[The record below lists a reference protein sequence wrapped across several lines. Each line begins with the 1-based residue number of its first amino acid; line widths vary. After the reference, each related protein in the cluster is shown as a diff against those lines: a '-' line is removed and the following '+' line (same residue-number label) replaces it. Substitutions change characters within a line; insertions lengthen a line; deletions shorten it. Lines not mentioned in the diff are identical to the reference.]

1 MLLYAVAVGSSR
13 YWQDASCDI
22 ARNSAEQCSIGFQP
36 LCGLNYSM
44 STLFQAR
51 AVSPCSSA
59 PSRFDSEKDAW
70 VCSAHIFESA
80 MRSLAAR
87 HKFRMGTTNSATSSP
102 GPRVTLGRSGRN
114 LVLRFEGNWNV
125 RDTRHSEI
133 EALFSELD
141 REGSADALQVDMSQV
156 GSWDTSL
163 LIVVARAEDWCRKH
177 HVNFLRE
184 SLSANVARLISLSE
198 EVPERKTGREVKKPS
213 SIFAILGNM
222 TITAFEGVAAALEF
236 TGDAVL
242 SFGRILRGQAAFD
255 WRLFW
260 LTMQE
265 CSAQALPIV
274 GMISFLTGLI
284 FAFAGAIQLRQ
295 FGAGIYVANLVAVAM
310 AREMGAIMTGIIM
323 AGRTGAA
330 FAAQIGSMK
339 VSEEIDALRTLAI
352 SPMDFLVSPRLLAL
366 FFMMPLLV
374 LYSDLVGILG
384 GTLVGLG
391 FLGITWTQYWN
402 QTVSSMGLVDIM
414 TGLVKSA
421 VFGVIVAMAGCERGM
436 KCGND
441 AASVGNAATS
451 AVVLGI
457 TWIVASDAIIDV
469 IQEVLSL

>member
-1 MLLYAVAVGSSR
+1 
-13 YWQDASCDI
+13 
-22 ARNSAEQCSIGFQP
+22 
-36 LCGLNYSM
+36 
-44 STLFQAR
+44 
-51 AVSPCSSA
+51 
-59 PSRFDSEKDAW
+59 
-70 VCSAHIFESA
+70 
-80 MRSLAAR
+80 
-87 HKFRMGTTNSATSSP
+87 MGTTNSATSTTASK
-102 GPRVTLGRSGRN
+102 VSLGRSGQN
-114 LVLRFEGNWNV
+114 LILRFEGNWNI
-125 RDTRHSEI
+125 RDIRHGEI

-141 REGSADALQVDMSQV
+141 REGPAEGLQIDMSNV

-177 HVNFLRE
+177 NVKFVRE
-184 SLSANVARLISLSE
+184 SLPVNVASLLSISE
-198 EVPERKTGREVKKPS
+198 EVPEQKTGRGVKKSS
-213 SIFAILGNM
+213 SIFAILGSM
-222 TITAFEGVAAALEF
+222 TIAAFEGVATALEF
-236 TGDAVL
+236 TGETVL
-242 SFGRILRGQAAFD
+242 SFGRILRGKAAFD

-260 LTMQE
+260 LTTQE

-284 FAFAGAIQLRQ
+284 FAFVGAIQLRQ

-339 VSEEIDALRTLAI
+339 VSEEIDALQTLAI

-384 GTLVGLG
+384 GAFVGLS
-391 FLGITWTQYWN
+391 FLGISFTQYWN
-402 QTVSSMGLVDIM
+402 QTVGSMGLIDIV
-414 TGLVKSA
+414 TGLIKSA
-421 VFGVIVAMAGCERGM
+421 VFGVIVAMAGCEMGM
-436 KCGND
+436 KCGNN
-441 AASVGNAATS
+441 AAAVGNAATS

-469 IQEVLSL
+469 VQEVLRL

>member
-1 MLLYAVAVGSSR
+1 
-13 YWQDASCDI
+13 
-22 ARNSAEQCSIGFQP
+22 
-36 LCGLNYSM
+36 
-44 STLFQAR
+44 
-51 AVSPCSSA
+51 
-59 PSRFDSEKDAW
+59 
-70 VCSAHIFESA
+70 
-80 MRSLAAR
+80 
-87 HKFRMGTTNSATSSP
+87 MGTTNSEATTTASKVSFS
-102 GPRVTLGRSGRN
+102 RSGQN

-125 RDTRHSEI
+125 RDARHGEI
-133 EALFSELD
+133 NSLFSELD
-141 REGSADALQVDMSQV
+141 QQEPAAALQIDMSQV
-156 GSWDTSL
+156 GTWDTSL
-163 LIVVARAEDWCRKH
+163 LIVVARAEDWCQKH
-177 HVNFLRE
+177 GVKFLRE
-184 SLSANVARLISLSE
+184 TLPANVSGLLAISE
-198 EVPERKTGREVKKPS
+198 EVPERKTGRKDKKAS
-213 SIFAILGNM
+213 SIFEVLGNM
-222 TITAFEGVAAALEF
+222 AIGAGQGIGATLEF
-236 TGDAVL
+236 TGEAVL
-242 SFGRILRGQAAFD
+242 SFGRILRGKAAFD

-284 FAFAGAIQLRQ
+284 FAFVGAIQLRQ

-310 AREMGAIMTGIIM
+310 CREMGAIMTGIIM

-384 GTLVGLG
+384 GAFVALT
-391 FLGITWTQYWN
+391 FLGISWTQYWN
-402 QTVSSMGLVDIM
+402 QTIGSMGLIDIA
-414 TGLVKSA
+414 TGLAKSA

-436 KCGND
+436 KCGNN
-441 AASVGNAATS
+441 AAAVGNAATS

-469 IQEVLSL
+469 IQEVLHL

>member
-1 MLLYAVAVGSSR
+1 M
-13 YWQDASCDI
+13 
-22 ARNSAEQCSIGFQP
+22 
-36 LCGLNYSM
+36 
-44 STLFQAR
+44 
-51 AVSPCSSA
+51 
-59 PSRFDSEKDAW
+59 
-70 VCSAHIFESA
+70 
-80 MRSLAAR
+80 
-87 HKFRMGTTNSATSSP
+87 MGITNSATSTAP
-102 GPRVTLGRSGRN
+102 GKVNLSRSGEN
-114 LVLRFEGNWNV
+114 LVLRFEGDWNV
-125 RDTRHSEI
+125 RETRHGEI
-133 EALFSELD
+133 DALFAKLD
-141 REGSADALQVDMSQV
+141 QEGPASGLQIDMSNV

-163 LIVVARAEDWCRKH
+163 LIVVARAEDWCGKH
-177 HVNFLRE
+177 KVKFLRE
-184 SLSANVARLISLSE
+184 SLPASVASLLAISE
-198 EVPERKTGREVKKPS
+198 EVPERKTGRDVKKS
-213 SIFAILGNM
+213 RSIFAILGNWA
-222 TITAFEGVAAALEF
+222 INAFAGIGTAFEF

-242 SFGRILRGQAAFD
+242 SFGRILRGEAAFD

-284 FAFAGAIQLRQ
+284 FAFVGAVQLRQ

-339 VSEEIDALRTLAI
+339 GSEEIDALRTLAI

-374 LYSDLVGILG
+374 LYSDLIGILG
-384 GTLVGLG
+384 GAFVGLT
-391 FLGITWTQYWN
+391 FLGISWSQYWN
-402 QTVSSMGLVDIM
+402 QTIGSMGLIDIA

-457 TWIVASDAIIDV
+457 TWIVASDAVIDV
-469 IQEVLSL
+469 IQEIVNM

>member
-1 MLLYAVAVGSSR
+1 
-13 YWQDASCDI
+13 
-22 ARNSAEQCSIGFQP
+22 
-36 LCGLNYSM
+36 
-44 STLFQAR
+44 
-51 AVSPCSSA
+51 
-59 PSRFDSEKDAW
+59 
-70 VCSAHIFESA
+70 
-80 MRSLAAR
+80 
-87 HKFRMGTTNSATSSP
+87 MGTTNSATSATAP
-102 GPRVTLGRSGRN
+102 KLTLGRSGQN
-114 LVLRFEGNWNV
+114 LVLKIEGDWNV
-125 RDTRHSEI
+125 RDTRHGEI
-133 EALFSELD
+133 DALFSELD
-141 REGSADALQVDMSQV
+141 RAEPAEALQVDMSNV

-163 LIVVARAEDWCRKH
+163 LIVVARAEEWCTKH
-177 HVNFLRE
+177 HVKFLHE
-184 SLSANVARLISLSE
+184 SLPPSVERLIAISE
-198 EVPERKTGREVKKPS
+198 EVPERKTGRETKKAS
-213 SIFAILGNM
+213 SIFTIFGSM
-222 TITAFEGVAAALEF
+222 TIAVFEGIGATLEF
-236 TGDAVL
+236 TGDTVL
-242 SFGRILRGQAAFD
+242 SFGRILRGKAAFD

-284 FAFAGAIQLRQ
+284 FAFVGAIQLRQ

-366 FFMMPLLV
+366 CIMMPLLV

-384 GTLVGLG
+384 GALVGLT
-391 FLGITWTQYWN
+391 FLGISWTQYWN
-402 QTVSSMGLVDIM
+402 QTIGSMGLVDIA

-421 VFGVIVAMAGCERGM
+421 IFGVIVAMAGCERGM
-436 KCGND
+436 KSGNN
-441 AASVGNAATS
+441 AAAVGNAATS

-469 IQEVLSL
+469 IQEVLNL

>member
-1 MLLYAVAVGSSR
+1 MTV
-13 YWQDASCDI
+13 
-22 ARNSAEQCSIGFQP
+22 
-36 LCGLNYSM
+36 CG
-44 STLFQAR
+44 
-51 AVSPCSSA
+51 P
-59 PSRFDSEKDAW
+59 RFRGHDTTMA
-70 VCSAHIFESA
+70 
-80 MRSLAAR
+80 
-87 HKFRMGTTNSATSSP
+87 TTNSTTSAV
-102 GPRVTLGRSGRN
+102 GRKVHLGRNGQN
-114 LVLRFEGNWNV
+114 LVLQFEGNWNV
-125 RDTRHSEI
+125 RETRHGEI
-133 EALFSELD
+133 DALFAELD
-141 REGSADALQVDMSQV
+141 REGSANGLQVDMSKV

-163 LIVVARAEDWCRKH
+163 LIVVARAEDWCLKH
-177 HVNFLRE
+177 NVKFLRE
-184 SLSANVARLISLSE
+184 SLPAGVASLLAISE

-213 SIFAILGNM
+213 SIFAKLGDG
-222 TITAFEGVAAALEF
+222 TINAFAGVGTTLEF

-242 SFGRILRGQAAFD
+242 SFGRILRGHAAFD

-284 FAFAGAIQLRQ
+284 FAFVGAIQLRQ

-374 LYSDLVGILG
+374 LYSDLVGVLG
-384 GTLVGLG
+384 GAFVGLS
-391 FLGITWTQYWN
+391 FLGISWSQYWN
-402 QTVSSMGLVDIM
+402 QTIGSMGLIDIA

-441 AASVGNAATS
+441 AAAVGNAATS

-457 TWIVASDAIIDV
+457 TWIVASDAVIDV
-469 IQEVLSL
+469 IQEILNL